1 MMKLLNIRSRIF
13 AMLLLGLCT
22 PALATAQTISG
33 ADLGKDL
40 RDWRRWLLETHPD
53 PSHTMDLGAVDAAFE
68 ATATLEKTFTPRSA
82 WLAMAS
88 LNPVF
93 SDAHVGLRL
102 PDKAYAAA
110 LEQGAAPFDVAVTVS
125 GGKIFLADETASEIL
140 SINGVAA
147 AEITGTMLPRMRG
160 ESPRLRERVLS
171 LRFPVALWT
180 LLGDQPSYTI
190 ELRAADGSVHHHP
203 LPLTSPTA
211 SAAHG
216 IFDLAFVGGTAVLTV
231 ESFAHTLEAE
241 FETFLEGAFKE
252 IANADVGRL
261 LIDLRSNGGGARD
274 LSDRLMSYLTTDRY
288 TPISAV
294 SARITPD
301 NQALIPDS
309 RIGQVIHTPFAQWV
323 HPPPELENRFTGEIA
338 ILIGPATYSQ
348 AIAFSVTAQDFRI
361 ATLIGSQTE
370 GRANQTGQ
378 VQRHTLP
385 VTGFEVQA
393 PLYVFTRPS
402 GNTDDGPLTPDITLP
417 GSGEIQL
424 HAAITTTWNAEN
436 QE

>member
-1 MMKLLNIRSRIF
+1 MLKFLNFRSRLV
-13 AMLLLGLCT
+13 ATLLLGLCT
-22 PALATAQTISG
+22 PALATAQTISS
-33 ADLGKDL
+33 ADLGQDL
-40 RDWRRWLLETHPD
+40 RDWRSWLLETHPD

-68 ATATLEKTFTPRSA
+68 ATAALEDTYTPRFA

-93 SDAHVGLRL
+93 HDAHVGLRL

-110 LEQGAAPFDVAVTVS
+110 LEQGAAPFDVAVRVS
-125 GGKIFLADETASEIL
+125 GGKIYLADETASEIM

-147 AEITGTMLPRMRG
+147 AEITGTMIPRMRG

-180 LLGDQPSYTI
+180 LLGDQPSYII

-203 LPLTSPTA
+203 LPLTPPTA
-211 SAAHG
+211 SAANG
-216 IFDLAFVGGTAVLTV
+216 NFDLAFIGETAVLTV
-231 ESFAHTLEAE
+231 DSFDRSLEDE
-241 FETFLEGAFKE
+241 FGTFLESAFKE
-252 IANADVGRL
+252 IADADAGRL
-261 LIDLRSNGGGARD
+261 LIDLRNNGGGARE

-323 HPPPELENRFTGEIA
+323 QPPPELENRFTGEIA

-385 VTGFEVQA
+385 VTGFEIQS

-402 GNTDDGPLTPDITLP
+402 GNADGGPLAPDVTVP
-417 GSGEIQL
+417 GSGETQL
-424 HAAITTTWNAEN
+424 HAAITTTWNTVN
-436 QE
+436 

>member
-1 MMKLLNIRSRIF
+1 MLKLLNMRSRLV
-13 AMLLLGLCT
+13 AMLLLWLCT
-22 PALATAQTISG
+22 PALAAAQTISG
-33 ADLGKDL
+33 ADLGEDL
-40 RDWRRWLLETHPD
+40 RDWRTWLLETHPD
-53 PSHTMDLGAVDAAFE
+53 PSHTMDLDAVDAAFE
-68 ATATLEKTFTPRSA
+68 AAATLENTYTPRSA

-93 SDAHVGLRL
+93 RDAHVGLRL
-102 PDKAYAAA
+102 PDEAYAAA
-110 LEQGAAPFDVAVTVS
+110 LEQGAAPFDVAVRVS
-125 GGKIFLADETASEIL
+125 GGKIYLADETASEIM

-147 AEITGTMLPRMRG
+147 AEIAGTMIPRMRG
-160 ESPRLRERVLS
+160 ESRRLRERVLS

-190 ELRAADGSVHHHP
+190 ELQAADGSVHHHR
-203 LPLTSPTA
+203 LPLTSPAA
-211 SAAHG
+211 SAAGG
-216 IFDLAFVGGTAVLTV
+216 IFDLAIIGKTAVLTV
-231 ESFAHTLEAE
+231 DSFDHALEAE
-241 FETFLEGAFKE
+241 FGTFLESAFRE
-252 IANADVGRL
+252 IADADADRL
-261 LIDLRSNGGGARD
+261 LIDLRNNGGGARD

-323 HPPPELENRFTGEIA
+323 QPPPELENRFTGEIA
-338 ILIGPATYSQ
+338 ILIGSATYSQ

-361 ATLIGSQTE
+361 ATLIGSQTD

-385 VTGFEVQA
+385 ATGFEVQS

-402 GNTDDGPLTPDITLP
+402 GSADDGPLTPDITVP
-417 GSGEIQL
+417 GSGKAQL
-424 HAAITTTWNAEN
+424 HTAITTPWNTHN
-436 QE
+436 